1 MSCVSVA
8 TKIAIFVS
16 LLQHMQ
22 ISGVK
27 SRTNQQPVSEKKN
40 SELLLGSLQASA
52 HVFFANF
59 LKKNRG

>member
-1 MSCVSVA
+1 MLGKTMSCVSVA

-22 ISGVK
+22 ISDVK

-40 SELLLGSLQASA
+40 SKLILGGLQAYRLTFSLQIS
-52 HVFFANF
+52 
-59 LKKNRG
+59 